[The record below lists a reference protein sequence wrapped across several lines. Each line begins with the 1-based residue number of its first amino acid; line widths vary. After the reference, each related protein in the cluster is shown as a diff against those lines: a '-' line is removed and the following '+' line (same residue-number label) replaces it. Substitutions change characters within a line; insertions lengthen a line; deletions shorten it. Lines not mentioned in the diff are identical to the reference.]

1 MERVRCAPF
10 CAGEVA
16 MRRPHFSSDDRPFDL
31 EDHASPGVL
40 RLYLIAIGVTIL
52 LGLIT
57 GSIWIG
63 WNLFRIHVL
72 R

>member
-1 MERVRCAPF
+1 
-10 CAGEVA
+10 
-16 MRRPHFSSDDRPFDL
+16 MRRPHFRSDDRSSNLDDYVTPR
-31 EDHASPGVL
+31 VL

-52 LGLIT
+52 VGLVT

-63 WNLFRIHVL
+63 WNLVRVHVL

>member
-1 MERVRCAPF
+1 
-10 CAGEVA
+10 
-16 MRRPHFSSDDRPFDL
+16 MRRPHFSSDDRQFDL
-31 EDHASPGVL
+31 EDYAPPGFL

-52 LGLIT
+52 LGLVT

-63 WNLFRIHVL
+63 WNLFRLHVL

>member
-1 MERVRCAPF
+1 
-10 CAGEVA
+10 
-16 MRRPHFSSDDRPFDL
+16 MRRPHFSSDDREFDL
-31 EDHASPGVL
+31 DEYAPRGVL

-52 LGLIT
+52 LGLVS

-63 WNLFRIHVL
+63 WTLIRLHLL

>member
-1 MERVRCAPF
+1 
-10 CAGEVA
+10 

-52 LGLIT
+52 LGLVT

>member
-1 MERVRCAPF
+1 
-10 CAGEVA
+10 
-16 MRRPHFSSDDRPFDL
+16 MRRPHFRSDERSSNLDDYVTPR
-31 EDHASPGVL
+31 VL

-52 LGLIT
+52 VGLVT

-63 WNLFRIHVL
+63 WNLFRVHVL

>member
-1 MERVRCAPF
+1 
-10 CAGEVA
+10 
-16 MRRPHFSSDDRPFDL
+16 MRPSGF
-31 EDHASPGVL
+31 L

-52 LGLIT
+52 LGLVT